1 MNGKSLAASTKKK
14 VGKLQRQFKTIK
26 KTGTIKK
33 ELEISSLKKKYRIFY
48 DELPGLLHTIDIDGN
63 ILDCNRE
70 YAETFGY
77 SKEELIGKAVFT
89 FVAEEGRQ
97 AFHDSFEAWKKTG
110 RVKNKPV
117 WFKKKNGTKFL
128 GLVSANNLYDEN
140 GKMIGSNTLIKD
152 ITEIHD
158 ARSELEESQ
167 KELQVQVK
175 QLERTNH
182 RLLEAE
188 QKYKNLYDKTPTLL
202 RTITTEGVLTD
213 CNESYARALGYT
225 KEEALGMSVYDHT
238 AERSVEDMKNNL
250 EQWKKTHETLPA
262 EIWLKR
268 KNGSI
273 FPTMLSG
280 TSLYD
285 EHGKLIGRTLALTD
299 MTEIYEARTKLEVHE
314 KHLQQQL
321 SQVQKSNDLLT
332 VAEKRYRILYEKT
345 PVLLRTITTEGILTD
360 CNESYAR
367 ALGYT
372 KEEAIG
378 MSIYDHTATRSIDDM
393 KNNLEQWKESHQVL
407 HKEIWMKRKDGSIF
421 PSLLSGASI
430 YDEHGNV
437 IGRTVAL
444 TDMTEIYDT
453 RKKLQDD
460 EARIRDQYDELKKA
474 HDLLTIT
481 AKRYRIL
488 YEKTPVLLR
497 TITTEGILTDC
508 NESYARALGYTKEE
522 AIGMSFYDHT
532 ALQSVEDL
540 KNNLKQWHQTN
551 EVPIKEI
558 WMKRKDG
565 SIFPSLLSGASI
577 YDEHGNVI
585 GRTVALTDMTEIYDT
600 RKKLQDDEA
609 RIRDQYDELKKA
621 HDLLTI
627 TEKRYRIL
635 YEKTPVLLRTIT
647 TERILT
653 DCNESYARAL
663 GYTKEEAIGMSFY
676 DHTALQSVEDL
687 KNNLKQWHQTNEV
700 PIKEIWM
707 KRKDGS
713 IFPSLLSGASIYDEH
728 GNVIGRTVAL
738 TDMTEIYDTR
748 KKLQDDEA
756 RIRDQYDE
764 LKKAHDLLT
773 ITAKR
778 YRILYE
784 KTPVLLR
791 TITTE
796 RILTDCNESYARALG
811 YTKEEAIGMS
821 FYDHTALQS
830 VEDL

>member
-77 SKEELIGKAVFT
+77 SKEELIGKSVFT

-202 RTITTEGVLTD
+202 RTITTEG
-213 CNESYARALGYT
+213 
-225 KEEALGMSVYDHT
+225 
-238 AERSVEDMKNNL
+238 
-250 EQWKKTHETLPA
+250 
-262 EIWLKR
+262 
-268 KNGSI
+268 
-273 FPTMLSG
+273 
-280 TSLYD
+280 
-285 EHGKLIGRTLALTD
+285 
-299 MTEIYEARTKLEVHE
+299 
-314 KHLQQQL
+314 
-321 SQVQKSNDLLT
+321 
-332 VAEKRYRILYEKT
+332 
-345 PVLLRTITTEGILTD
+345 ILTD

-453 RKKLQDD
+453 RKKLEEK
-460 EARIRDQYDELKKA
+460 EARIREQYEELKKIDTSKEEFTSMIS
-474 HDLLTIT
+474 HEL
-481 AKRYRIL
+481 
-488 YEKTPVLLR
+488 KTPLTPIMGWCQALRSPKILGQLNPKQAQALNAIETNAIKLKELVGDMLDAQKLDMKKMKFDHKDVDVTEMMYYLAENLRSTMDPKHIEFVNSTREKLTLKSDKSRLEQVLNNIILNAVDFVPAN
-497 TITTEGILTDC
+497 TGKIEISAENKNGKVLFTVKDNGTGIPKDKQGRLFTQFYQLDTSATRKHGGSGLGLSIC
-508 NESYARALGYTKEE
+508 KGIVNALDGEIWVESDAGTGA
-522 AIGMSFYDHT
+522 SFY
-532 ALQSVEDL
+532 
-540 KNNLKQWHQTN
+540 
-551 EVPIKEI
+551 
-558 WMKRKDG
+558 
-565 SIFPSLLSGASI
+565 F
-577 YDEHGNVI
+577 
-585 GRTVALTDMTEIYDT
+585 
-600 RKKLQDDEA
+600 
-609 RIRDQYDELKKA
+609 
-621 HDLLTI
+621 TI
-627 TEKRYRIL
+627 PKI
-635 YEKTPVLLRTIT
+635 I
-647 TERILT
+647 
-653 DCNESYARAL
+653 
-663 GYTKEEAIGMSFY
+663 
-676 DHTALQSVEDL
+676 
-687 KNNLKQWHQTNEV
+687 
-700 PIKEIWM
+700 
-707 KRKDGS
+707 
-713 IFPSLLSGASIYDEH
+713 
-728 GNVIGRTVAL
+728 
-738 TDMTEIYDTR
+738 
-748 KKLQDDEA
+748 
-756 RIRDQYDE
+756 
-764 LKKAHDLLT
+764 
-773 ITAKR
+773 
-778 YRILYE
+778 
-784 KTPVLLR
+784 
-791 TITTE
+791 
-796 RILTDCNESYARALG
+796 
-811 YTKEEAIGMS
+811 
-821 FYDHTALQS
+821 
-830 VEDL
+830 

>member
-77 SKEELIGKAVFT
+77 SKEELIGKSVFT
-89 FVAEEGRQ
+89 LVGEEGRQ

-225 KEEALGMSVYDHT
+225 KEEA
-238 AERSVEDMKNNL
+238 
-250 EQWKKTHETLPA
+250 
-262 EIWLKR
+262 
-268 KNGSI
+268 
-273 FPTMLSG
+273 
-280 TSLYD
+280 
-285 EHGKLIGRTLALTD
+285 
-299 MTEIYEARTKLEVHE
+299 
-314 KHLQQQL
+314 
-321 SQVQKSNDLLT
+321 
-332 VAEKRYRILYEKT
+332 
-345 PVLLRTITTEGILTD
+345 
-360 CNESYAR
+360 
-367 ALGYT
+367 
-372 KEEAIG
+372 IG

-453 RKKLQDD
+453 RKKLEEK
-460 EARIRDQYDELKKA
+460 EARIREQYEELKKIDTSKEEFTSMIS
-474 HDLLTIT
+474 HEL
-481 AKRYRIL
+481 
-488 YEKTPVLLR
+488 KTPLTPIMGWCQALRSPKILGQLNPKQAQALNAIETNAIKLKELVGDMLDAQKLDMKKMKFDHKDVDVTEMMYYLAENLRSTMDPKHIEFVNSTSEKLTLKSDKSRLEQVLNNIILNAVDFVSAN
-497 TITTEGILTDC
+497 TGKIEISAENKNGKVLFTVKDNGTGIPKDKQGRLFTQFYQLDTSATRKHGGSGLGLSIC
-508 NESYARALGYTKEE
+508 KGIVNALGGEIWVESDAGTG
-522 AIGMSFYDHT
+522 ASFY
-532 ALQSVEDL
+532 
-540 KNNLKQWHQTN
+540 
-551 EVPIKEI
+551 
-558 WMKRKDG
+558 
-565 SIFPSLLSGASI
+565 F
-577 YDEHGNVI
+577 
-585 GRTVALTDMTEIYDT
+585 
-600 RKKLQDDEA
+600 
-609 RIRDQYDELKKA
+609 
-621 HDLLTI
+621 TI
-627 TEKRYRIL
+627 PK
-635 YEKTPVLLRTIT
+635 
-647 TERILT
+647 
-653 DCNESYARAL
+653 
-663 GYTKEEAIGMSFY
+663 
-676 DHTALQSVEDL
+676 
-687 KNNLKQWHQTNEV
+687 
-700 PIKEIWM
+700 
-707 KRKDGS
+707 
-713 IFPSLLSGASIYDEH
+713 
-728 GNVIGRTVAL
+728 
-738 TDMTEIYDTR
+738 
-748 KKLQDDEA
+748 
-756 RIRDQYDE
+756 
-764 LKKAHDLLT
+764 
-773 ITAKR
+773 
-778 YRILYE
+778 
-784 KTPVLLR
+784 
-791 TITTE
+791 
-796 RILTDCNESYARALG
+796 
-811 YTKEEAIGMS
+811 
-821 FYDHTALQS
+821 
-830 VEDL
+830 

>member
-14 VGKLQRQFKTIK
+14 VDKLQRQFKTIK

-77 SKEELIGKAVFT
+77 SKEELIGKSVFT

-453 RKKLQDD
+453 RKKLEEK
-460 EARIRDQYDELKKA
+460 EARIREQYEELKKIDTSKEEFTSMIS
-474 HDLLTIT
+474 HEL
-481 AKRYRIL
+481 
-488 YEKTPVLLR
+488 KTPLTPIMGWCQALRSPKILGQLNPKQAQALNAIETNAIKLKELVGDMLDAQKLDMKKMKFDHKDVDVTEMMYYLAENLRSTMDPKHIEFVNSTSEKLTLKSDKSRLEQVLNNIILNAVDFVPAN
-497 TITTEGILTDC
+497 TGKIEISAENKNGKVLFTVKDNGMGIPKDKQGRLFTQFYQLDTSATRKHGGSGLGLSIC
-508 NESYARALGYTKEE
+508 KGIVNALGGEIWVESDAGTG
-522 AIGMSFYDHT
+522 ASFY
-532 ALQSVEDL
+532 
-540 KNNLKQWHQTN
+540 
-551 EVPIKEI
+551 
-558 WMKRKDG
+558 
-565 SIFPSLLSGASI
+565 F
-577 YDEHGNVI
+577 
-585 GRTVALTDMTEIYDT
+585 
-600 RKKLQDDEA
+600 
-609 RIRDQYDELKKA
+609 
-621 HDLLTI
+621 TI
-627 TEKRYRIL
+627 PK
-635 YEKTPVLLRTIT
+635 
-647 TERILT
+647 
-653 DCNESYARAL
+653 
-663 GYTKEEAIGMSFY
+663 
-676 DHTALQSVEDL
+676 
-687 KNNLKQWHQTNEV
+687 
-700 PIKEIWM
+700 
-707 KRKDGS
+707 
-713 IFPSLLSGASIYDEH
+713 
-728 GNVIGRTVAL
+728 
-738 TDMTEIYDTR
+738 
-748 KKLQDDEA
+748 
-756 RIRDQYDE
+756 
-764 LKKAHDLLT
+764 
-773 ITAKR
+773 
-778 YRILYE
+778 
-784 KTPVLLR
+784 
-791 TITTE
+791 
-796 RILTDCNESYARALG
+796 
-811 YTKEEAIGMS
+811 
-821 FYDHTALQS
+821 
-830 VEDL
+830 

>member
-77 SKEELIGKAVFT
+77 SKEELIGKSVFT

-167 KELQVQVK
+167 K
-175 QLERTNH
+175 
-182 RLLEAE
+182 
-188 QKYKNLYDKTPTLL
+188 
-202 RTITTEGVLTD
+202 
-213 CNESYARALGYT
+213 
-225 KEEALGMSVYDHT
+225 
-238 AERSVEDMKNNL
+238 
-250 EQWKKTHETLPA
+250 THKILPA

-345 PVLLRTITTEGILTD
+345 PVLLRTITTEGVLTD

-372 KEEAIG
+372 KE
-378 MSIYDHTATRSIDDM
+378 D
-393 KNNLEQWKESHQVL
+393 
-407 HKEIWMKRKDGSIF
+407 
-421 PSLLSGASI
+421 
-430 YDEHGNV
+430 
-437 IGRTVAL
+437 
-444 TDMTEIYDT
+444 
-453 RKKLQDD
+453 
-460 EARIRDQYDELKKA
+460 
-474 HDLLTIT
+474 
-481 AKRYRIL
+481 
-488 YEKTPVLLR
+488 
-497 TITTEGILTDC
+497 
-508 NESYARALGYTKEE
+508 

-647 TERILT
+647 TEGILT

-687 KNNLKQWHQTNEV
+687 
-700 PIKEIWM
+700 
-707 KRKDGS
+707 
-713 IFPSLLSGASIYDEH
+713 
-728 GNVIGRTVAL
+728 
-738 TDMTEIYDTR
+738 
-748 KKLQDDEA
+748 
-756 RIRDQYDE
+756 
-764 LKKAHDLLT
+764 
-773 ITAKR
+773 
-778 YRILYE
+778 
-784 KTPVLLR
+784 
-791 TITTE
+791 
-796 RILTDCNESYARALG
+796 
-811 YTKEEAIGMS
+811 
-821 FYDHTALQS
+821 
-830 VEDL
+830 

>member
-77 SKEELIGKAVFT
+77 SKEELIGKSVFT

-238 AERSVEDMKNNL
+238 AERSVEEKKHNSTKEKKNN
-250 EQWKKTHETLPA
+250 EFFSA

-453 RKKLQDD
+453 RKKLEEK
-460 EARIRDQYDELKKA
+460 EARIREQYEELKKIDTSKEEFTSMIS
-474 HDLLTIT
+474 HEL
-481 AKRYRIL
+481 
-488 YEKTPVLLR
+488 KTPLTPIMGWCQALRSPKILGQLNPKQAQALNAIETNAIKLKELVGDMLDAQKLDMKKMKFDHKDVDVTEMMYYLAENLRSTMDPKHIEFVNSTREKLTLKSDKSRLEQVLNNIILNAVDFVPAN
-497 TITTEGILTDC
+497 TGKIEISAENKNGKVLFTVKDNGTGIPKDKQGRLFTQFYQLDTSATRKHGGSGLGLSIC
-508 NESYARALGYTKEE
+508 KGIVNALDGEIWVESDAGTGA
-522 AIGMSFYDHT
+522 SFY
-532 ALQSVEDL
+532 
-540 KNNLKQWHQTN
+540 
-551 EVPIKEI
+551 
-558 WMKRKDG
+558 
-565 SIFPSLLSGASI
+565 F
-577 YDEHGNVI
+577 
-585 GRTVALTDMTEIYDT
+585 
-600 RKKLQDDEA
+600 
-609 RIRDQYDELKKA
+609 
-621 HDLLTI
+621 TI
-627 TEKRYRIL
+627 PKI
-635 YEKTPVLLRTIT
+635 I
-647 TERILT
+647 
-653 DCNESYARAL
+653 
-663 GYTKEEAIGMSFY
+663 
-676 DHTALQSVEDL
+676 
-687 KNNLKQWHQTNEV
+687 
-700 PIKEIWM
+700 
-707 KRKDGS
+707 
-713 IFPSLLSGASIYDEH
+713 
-728 GNVIGRTVAL
+728 
-738 TDMTEIYDTR
+738 
-748 KKLQDDEA
+748 
-756 RIRDQYDE
+756 
-764 LKKAHDLLT
+764 
-773 ITAKR
+773 
-778 YRILYE
+778 
-784 KTPVLLR
+784 
-791 TITTE
+791 
-796 RILTDCNESYARALG
+796 
-811 YTKEEAIGMS
+811 
-821 FYDHTALQS
+821 
-830 VEDL
+830 